1 MHRHLPSAI
10 AGPALAG
17 LLALAVPTMVQ
28 ARTVYQ
34 CMRDNTLSLATAP
47 EPGSRCVPK
56 RVNDRRA
63 RVKNFWGDLGPVRA
77 PHYQRRINGQM
88 VISTRPMPGWTEV
101 GAVVSLKAPR
111 SSWAHYGM
119 GGVGKPKIDIFA
131 AQFKAAARKTGV
143 EEAWLRAIAHAES
156 DFNAMAVSPKGAQ
169 GVMQLMPQLA
179 RAYGVANPFSSM
191 ESIDCG
197 ARHLKALIRRY
208 RGDMV
213 LVAAAYNA
221 GTGAVDRFGGVPP
234 YAETEAYVEKVQALY
249 SLYRSALSRQQRAR
263 T

>member
-1 MHRHLPSAI
+1 MHRALPSAI
-10 AGPALAG
+10 AA
-17 LLALAVPTMVQ
+17 LLAFAVPAAGE
-28 ARTVYQ
+28 ARTVYE

-63 RVKNFWGDLGPVRA
+63 RVPNFWGDLGPIRS
-77 PHYQRRINGQM
+77 PHYQRRINGRM
-88 VISTRPMPGWTEV
+88 VISTRRMPGWTEV
-101 GAVVSLKAPR
+101 ASVVSLKAPR
-111 SSWAHYGM
+111 DSWAHFGL
-119 GGVGKPKIDIFA
+119 GAVGKPRLDIFR

-156 DFNAMAVSPKGAQ
+156 DFNATAISPKGAQ
-169 GVMQLMPQLA
+169 GVMQLMPQVS
-179 RAYGVANPFSSM
+179 RAYGVADPFSSA

-221 GTGAVDRFGGVPP
+221 GAGAVDKFGGVPP
-234 YAETEAYVEKVQALY
+234 YAETQAYVEKVQTLY
-249 SLYRSALSRQQRAR
+249 SLYRSALKRQQRAR

>member
-1 MHRHLPSAI
+1 MHRALPSAI
-10 AGPALAG
+10 AA
-17 LLALAVPTMVQ
+17 LLAFAVPATGE
-28 ARTVYQ
+28 ARTVYE

-63 RVKNFWGDLGPVRA
+63 KVPNFWGDLGPIRS
-77 PHYQRRINGQM
+77 PHYQRRINGRM
-88 VISTRPMPGWTEV
+88 VISTRRMPGWTEV
-101 GAVVSLKAPR
+101 ASVVSLKAPR
-111 SSWAHYGM
+111 DSWAHFGL
-119 GGVGKPKIDIFA
+119 GAVGKPRLDIFQ
-131 AQFKAAARKTGV
+131 AQFKAAARKTGI

-156 DFNAMAVSPKGAQ
+156 DFNATAVSPKGAQ
-169 GVMQLMPQLA
+169 GVMQLMPQVT
-179 RAYGVANPFSSM
+179 RAYGVADPFSSA

-221 GTGAVDRFGGVPP
+221 GAGAVDKFGGVPP
-234 YAETEAYVEKVQALY
+234 YAETQAYVEKVQTLY
-249 SLYRSALSRQQRAR
+249 SLYRSALKRQQRAR